1 MIISDTRDGGDG
13 PSNTPS
19 NLIIGDFTRNRTRS
33 ERVTNPGQT
42 HNSLSSRADVQYLSQ
57 VNDPFTELATRLTDF
72 FSESESNKAQ
82 EIKKACWDDL
92 TEEKKPVFEPNFGN
106 LRNAKFS
113 KNPEGLTITLSQDH
127 VEQGY
132 LQVLADLTLVA
143 EVIKR
148 LIDNRTEDCITGFN
162 AHPVEK
168 IKIISHPDRN
178 LLIPL
183 NQIKRNLDYKI
194 GPEFKLIE
202 SKSGLTPVASGMF
215 NLDDVQANKLKTP
228 SDNNSHLGDLA
239 FNARTENPLQEMYD
253 LRTAYL
259 TASNKIF
266 LTPLNNSRGT
276 NLVMEGFGY
285 DKPNQE
291 LEDLVGQHNKGR
303 IYNNDISSVPLRRDI
318 GTTSL
323 DPDYRK
329 ALREMSDYE
338 LETPNKI
345 LHRSPEALS
354 HRQIGPLVTIDA
366 LQLFKREIAVV
377 APDGTWIIP
386 GYALDNVDHRA
397 IHRIVQ

>member
-1 MIISDTRDGGDG
+1 MAISGVNGGDG
-13 PSNTPS
+13 PSGTDSKVIRVNFGDRS
-19 NLIIGDFTRNRTRS
+19 HRII
-33 ERVTNPGQT
+33 TNPGQT
-42 HNSLSSRADVQYLSQ
+42 HSSPSYRADARDLFQ
-57 VNDPFTELATRLTDF
+57 VHDPFTELATRLTDF
-72 FSESESNKAQ
+72 FSKPESENHEAQ
-82 EIKKACWDDL
+82 EIKNACWNDLADD
-92 TEEKKPVFEPNFGN
+92 KRPVFEPNFEN

-113 KNPEGLTITLSQDH
+113 KSQEGLIITLSKDH
-127 VEQGY
+127 VDQGY

-143 EVIKR
+143 EVVKR
-148 LIDNRTEDCITGFN
+148 SINRNTEDSITGFN
-162 AHPVEK
+162 SNPIEK

-183 NQIKRNLDYKI
+183 NQIQRNLDYKI

-239 FNARTENPLQEMYD
+239 FNAQTENPLQEMYD

-266 LTPLNNSRGT
+266 LTPLTRARGT

-303 IYNNDISSVPLRRDI
+303 IYNNDISVPLRRDI

-329 ALREMSDYE
+329 ALRTMSDYE
-338 LETPNKI
+338 FETPTKI

-354 HRQIGPLVTIDA
+354 HPQIGRLIAIDA

-377 APDGTWIIP
+377 APDNTWIIP
-386 GYALDNVDHRA
+386 GYAIDNANREA

>member
-1 MIISDTRDGGDG
+1 MISSEISGGDG

-33 ERVTNPGQT
+33 ERVANPGQT
-42 HNSLSSRADVQYLSQ
+42 HSSLGYRADAQGLFQ
-57 VNDPFTELATRLTDF
+57 AHDPFTELATRLTDF
-72 FSESESNKAQ
+72 FSNPESDNNKAQ
-82 EIKKACWDDL
+82 EIKNACWDNL
-92 TEEKKPVFEPNFGN
+92 TDGKKPVFEPNFEN

-113 KNPEGLTITLSQDH
+113 KSQEGLTITLSQDH

-132 LQVLADLTLVA
+132 LQVLSDLTLVA

-148 LIDNRTEDCITGFN
+148 SIDKSTEDSITGFTSN
-162 AHPVEK
+162 PIEN

-183 NQIKRNLDYKI
+183 NQINRNLDYKI

-228 SDNNSHLGDLA
+228 SSNNSHLGDLA

-266 LTPLNNSRGT
+266 LTPLNKARGT

-303 IYNNDISSVPLRRDI
+303 IYNNDISVPLRRDI

-338 LETPNKI
+338 LENPNKI

-354 HRQIGPLVTIDA
+354 HPQIGRLIAIDA

-386 GYALDNVDHRA
+386 GYAIDNVDHGA
-397 IHRIVQ
+397 ILRIVQ

>member
-92 TEEKKPVFEPNFGN
+92 TEEKKPVFEPNFEN
-106 LRNAKFS
+106 LKNAKFS
-113 KNPEGLTITLSQDH
+113 NSQEGLIITLSKDH
-127 VEQGY
+127 VDQGY

-143 EVIKR
+143 EVVKR
-148 LIDNRTEDCITGFN
+148 LINRNTEGSITGFN
-162 AHPVEK
+162 SNPIEK

-183 NQIKRNLDYKI
+183 NQLKRNLDYKI

-228 SDNNSHLGDLA
+228 SDNNSHLADLA
-239 FNARTENPLQEMYD
+239 FNAQTENPLQEMYD

-266 LTPLNNSRGT
+266 LTPLNNKARGT

-285 DKPNQE
+285 DQPNQE
-291 LEDLVGQHNKGR
+291 LEDLVGQHNEGR
-303 IYNNDISSVPLRRDI
+303 IYNNDISVPLRRDT

-329 ALREMSDYE
+329 ALRTMSDYE
-338 LETPNKI
+338 FETPTKI

-354 HRQIGPLVTIDA
+354 HPQIGRLIAIDA

-377 APDGTWIIP
+377 APDNTWIIP
-386 GYALDNVDHRA
+386 GYAIDNANREA